1 MNRSV
6 AAVRRSSEFKRYN
19 ELSIFLKPRDEFFP
33 SMKACVWI
41 PTGPHWSLSRLVSSL
56 TTARFEFTTV
66 DSLIGSN
73 HRPLDRRTR
82 SDRRGRAGRPLRRG
96 SGGSACAAP
105 GLPVTSFLFRCSVNL
120 PQVVDRNPNAGVP
133 RGGAGWS
140 QTATAEGC
148 CSVSTPAG
156 LNRKTSNPTAKS
168 QPKQGRARSPLRFI
182 SVQTHAVGRFHP
194 RMHVPRDP

>member
-1 MNRSV
+1 
-6 AAVRRSSEFKRYN
+6 
-19 ELSIFLKPRDEFFP
+19 
-33 SMKACVWI
+33 MKACVWI

-120 PQVVDRNPNAGVP
+120 PQVVDRNPNAGVQRRLEPDRHCGGLLFRIHTCRIEPEDVKPHRKITAQTRQSALAAAVYLCSDGRRWQISSQDARATGPVTP
-133 RGGAGWS
+133 RGFKEPQQESSLAPQS
-140 QTATAEGC
+140 RSAARLPSRRDC
-148 CSVSTPAG
+148 C
-156 LNRKTSNPTAKS
+156 
-168 QPKQGRARSPLRFI
+168 
-182 SVQTHAVGRFHP
+182 
-194 RMHVPRDP
+194 